1 MQERIAEQNVALNQI
16 GKKMDEL
23 YHVWAGR
30 FGLSDPMFW
39 VLYILCETGE
49 SYTQNAL
56 ASMWFY
62 PKQTVNS
69 TIASMVKQGYIT
81 LRQMNGPRNSKAVL
95 LTPAGEEICK
105 KAVLPILQA
114 EQHALERLG
123 TNRRELLLELME
135 EHYENLWEEV
145 QEL

>member
-1 MQERIAEQNVALNQI
+1 MQERIAEQNVTLNRI

-23 YHVWAGR
+23 YHGWAGR
-30 FGLSDPMFW
+30 FGLSDPAFW
-39 VLYILCETGE
+39 VLYTLCETGE

-69 TIASMVKQGYIT
+69 TIASMVKQGYIS
-81 LRQMNGPRNSKAVL
+81 LHQMEGARNSKAVR
-95 LTPAGEEICK
+95 LTLAGEEICK

-114 EQHALERLG
+114 EQRALEGLG
-123 TNRRELLLELME
+123 ERKREMLLELVE
-135 EHYENLWEEV
+135 KHYENLWEEV
-145 QEL
+145 QKL